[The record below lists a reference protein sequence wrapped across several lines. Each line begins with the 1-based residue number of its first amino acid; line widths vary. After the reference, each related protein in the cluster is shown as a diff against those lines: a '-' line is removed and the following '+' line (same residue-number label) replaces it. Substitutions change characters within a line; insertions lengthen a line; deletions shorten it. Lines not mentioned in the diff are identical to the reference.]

1 MASDR
6 TELHVVP
13 RSGHWH
19 VERGEERI
27 ATSDTK
33 EKAVQLARE
42 AAKREQP
49 SQVVVHGE
57 DGEVQDEF
65 TYQDDPFPPR
75 G

>member
-1 MASDR
+1 MDR
-6 TELHVVP
+6 TVLHVVP

-19 VERGEERI
+19 VENGDEEV
-27 ATSDTK
+27 ATSDK
-33 EKAVQLARE
+33 KDKAIELARK
-42 AAKREQP
+42 AAQSSMP

-57 DGEVQDEF
+57 DGKVQDEF

>member
-1 MASDR
+1 MDR
-6 TELHVVP
+6 TVLHVVP

-19 VERGEERI
+19 VEKDEVGV

-33 EKAVQLARE
+33 EKAVELARE
-42 AAKREQP
+42 AAGRSKP

-57 DGEVQDEF
+57 DGQIQDEF